1 MTAATSHTTPD
12 LPPEQEPSI
21 GAIVSDI
28 AADLSALMRQEMEL
42 AKAELRESATQ
53 AGQAAGMFG
62 GAAIAGH
69 LALLFLSVAAWWGLG
84 QAMDNLGWSAVVV
97 AVVWALIA
105 AILTS
110 TARRRMKTVTGL
122 QRTIDTAKRVPPA
135 LKGDES

>member
-1 MTAATSHTTPD
+1 MTAEADRDVEQRDASISD
-12 LPPEQEPSI
+12 L
-21 GAIVSDI
+21 VSDV
-28 AADLSALMRQEMEL
+28 AADISLLMRQEMEL
-42 AKAELRESATQ
+42 AKVELRESATQ
-53 AGQAAGMFG
+53 AGQAAGMFS

-97 AVVWALIA
+97 ALVWAVVA

-110 TARRRMKTVTGL
+110 TARNRMKKVTGL
-122 QRTIDTAKRVPPA
+122 PRTVDTAKRVPPA

>member
-1 MTAATSHTTPD
+1 MTAEADRDFEQRVASISD
-12 LPPEQEPSI
+12 L
-21 GAIVSDI
+21 VSDV
-28 AADLSALMRQEMEL
+28 AADISLLMRQEMEL
-42 AKAELRESATQ
+42 AKVELRESATQ
-53 AGQAAGMFG
+53 AGQAAGMFS

-97 AVVWALIA
+97 ALVWAVVA

-110 TARRRMKTVTGL
+110 TARNRMKKVTGL
-122 QRTIDTAKRVPPA
+122 PRTVDTAKRVPPA

>member
-12 LPPEQEPSI
+12 QPPGQEPSI

-28 AADLSALMRQEMEL
+28 ATDLSALMRQELEL

-53 AGQAAGMFG
+53 AGTAAGMFS
-62 GAAIAGH
+62 AAALAGH

-84 QAMDNLGWSAVVV
+84 QAIDNLGWSAVIV
-97 AVVWALIA
+97 AVVWAVIA

-110 TARRRMKTVTGL
+110 TARRRMKNVTGL
-122 QRTIDTAKRVPPA
+122 PRTIDTAKRVPPA

>member
-110 TARRRMKTVTGL
+110 TARRRMKAVTGL